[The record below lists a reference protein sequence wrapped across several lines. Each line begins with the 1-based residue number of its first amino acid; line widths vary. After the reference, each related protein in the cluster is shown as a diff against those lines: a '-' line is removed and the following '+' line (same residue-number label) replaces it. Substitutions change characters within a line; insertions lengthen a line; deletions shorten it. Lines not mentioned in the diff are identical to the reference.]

1 MTRTRVI
8 VALLA
13 LLSAAAS
20 HAKAAAKIPF
30 VEGLTIVRAVSTPTA
45 EYESIRT
52 IRSLSEKGYLI
63 NTASEV
69 LDDSGTMRE
78 LSITREV
85 LAADQ
90 REARKMRLYF
100 HTNDPENFPGTTPGI
115 SRAILLDLKTQGSA
129 ELTFLDVGS
138 ALIGGSKIK
147 RTLKGSV
154 TRMGAVNVPMLV
166 NGRRVMLAGV
176 RAKGRVTDTAS
187 SEELEFV
194 ALDDPDNPL
203 LLQTRGPGISGATTI
218 KIDFPES
225 TPASDLERSLAA
237 GEIVEVR
244 SIYFAFASDRMRPQ
258 SDRVLREIADVLKKH
273 PEWKLRIDGHTDS
286 IGNDAANLDL
296 SKRRSGAVVAA
307 LSQRLGIDASRLVA
321 DGHGEGAPL
330 ESNHTPE
337 GRARNRRVE
346 LRRL

>member
-1 MTRTRVI
+1 MRRTSV

-20 HAKAAAKIPF
+20 HAEVPARIPF

-52 IRSLSEKGYLI
+52 IRSVSDRGYLL

-69 LDDSGTMRE
+69 LDDFGTMRE

-90 REARKMRLYF
+90 RDARKMRLYF
-100 HTNDPENFPGTTPGI
+100 HTNDRESFPGTTPGI
-115 SRAILLDLKTQGSA
+115 SRAVLLDLKTKGSA

-138 ALIGGSKIK
+138 AFTGGSTIK
-147 RTLKGSV
+147 RTLKGSI
-154 TRMGAVNVPMLV
+154 TRVGLINVPMLV

-176 RAKGRVTDTAS
+176 RAKGRVTDTTS
-187 SEELEFV
+187 SEELEVV

-203 LLQTRGPGISGATTI
+203 LLVTRGPGISGATTT
-218 KIDFPES
+218 KIDFPEP
-225 TPASDLERSLAA
+225 TPAADLERSLAA
-237 GEIVEVR
+237 GETVEVR
-244 SIYFAFASDRMRPQ
+244 SIYFAFASDRIRPQ
-258 SDRVLREIADVLKKH
+258 SDRVLREIAAVLKKH
-273 PEWKLRIDGHTDS
+273 PEWKVRIDGHTDS

-296 SKRRSGAVVAA
+296 SKRRSAAVVAA
-307 LSQRLGIDASRLVA
+307 LAELDIEASRLVT
-321 DGHGEGAPL
+321 DGHGEGVPL
-330 ESNHTPE
+330 ETNTTPE